1 MWWSRVVSRPVNAAV
16 FAVLACAGFA
26 LTLYIAAPGFMA
38 MDSGDQLEQAR
49 KFAFRDD
56 HPVALALIW
65 HYTDRVIPGPLG
77 LMILIAGL
85 YWGGL
90 AAIFAVLPGA
100 LLPRVIGFLIIAL
113 HPPSFSNL
121 PAVWKDTLMQGA
133 LVAAIPFLLPG
144 GSRFRAVRYC
154 LAMVLLVLGIG
165 ARHNAAAAVWPLLAM
180 PLVAHPSL
188 RALRVGWRWLVGST
202 VAVIVTLGL
211 TIGLGKTLAPLSQR
225 TEFWQTVPVF
235 DLAGMSIASGELL
248 VEPESGVLTPG
259 MGVREIRYKYHPQW
273 MNSLYYCL
281 PFAGKRCV
289 PLFRRVFDP
298 ERLSHLTRNWWTA
311 IAAHPGAYLAHRSK
325 VSRGVLAITGG
336 APGIYY
342 ADRERPYTHFA
353 RDYPP
358 PKRVFRLMAWLD
370 RQVQTFW
377 FRPWLYLGL
386 CTALLPIAFL
396 RHARGG
402 SALPVA
408 VALSGLSY
416 MLGVL
421 VSAGSSDYRYSV
433 WMILC
438 SMLCWTTIVLD
449 LYANTKRAEANGLGP
464 VHPSEASPTATA
476 AGSRAVH
483 GVGSPSSP
491 SSAPRA
497 PSEVPCP

>member
-26 LTLYIAAPGFMA
+26 LTLYVAAPGFMA

-56 HPVALALIW
+56 HPVGLALLW
-65 HYTDRVIPGPLG
+65 HYTDRLVPGPLG
-77 LMILIAGL
+77 LMIVIAGL

-90 AAIFAVLPGA
+90 AAIFGVLPGP
-100 LLPRVIGFLIIAL
+100 LLPRLVAFFIIAL

-133 LVAAIPFLLPG
+133 LVAAIPCLIPAAS
-144 GSRFRAVRYC
+144 SRFRAVRYC
-154 LAMVLLVLGIG
+154 LAVVLILVGIG

-180 PLVAHPSL
+180 PLVAHPRLGEL
-188 RALRVGWRWLVGST
+188 RMGWRWLIGAT
-202 VAVIVTLGL
+202 VAIIFTLGL
-211 TIGLGKTLAPLSQR
+211 TIGLGKALAPLSQR
-225 TEFWQTVPVF
+225 TEFWQIVPVF
-235 DLAGMSIASGELL
+235 DLAGMSLASGELL
-248 VEPESGVLTPG
+248 VEPASGVLTPG
-259 MGVREIRYKYHPQW
+259 MGLREIRYKYHPQW
-273 MNSLYYCL
+273 VNSLYYCL
-281 PFAGKRCV
+281 PFKGKRCV
-289 PLFRRVFDP
+289 PLFRRVFEP
-298 ERLSHLTRNWWTA
+298 EQLAHLTRNWWTA
-311 IAAHPGAYLAHRSK
+311 IAAHPGAYLAHRTK
-325 VSRGVLAITGG
+325 VGKGLLAITGG

-342 ADRERPYTHFA
+342 ADPERPYTHFA
-353 RDYPP
+353 REYPP
-358 PKRVFRLMAWLD
+358 PKRLFRLMAWLD

-386 CTALLPIAFL
+386 SLALLPIAIL

-402 SALPVA
+402 SALPLA

-438 SMLCWTTIVLD
+438 SMLCWTTLVLD
-449 LYANTKRAEANGLGP
+449 VCAAKKRGKANGP
-464 VHPSEASPTATA
+464 
-476 AGSRAVH
+476 AGSGPA
-483 GVGSPSSP
+483 
-491 SSAPRA
+491 
-497 PSEVPCP
+497 